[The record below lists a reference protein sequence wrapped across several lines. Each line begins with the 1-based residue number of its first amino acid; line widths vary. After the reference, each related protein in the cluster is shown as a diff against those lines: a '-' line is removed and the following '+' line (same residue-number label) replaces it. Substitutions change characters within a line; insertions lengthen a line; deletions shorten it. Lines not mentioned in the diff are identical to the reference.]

1 LFCIFFSSKSLS
13 ISLDL
18 YALSAPND
26 PISIPKLS
34 MNVSTIEISEV
45 FAKVVVAFRIAPES
59 ASVAIWFLYPVAY
72 CFLPA

>member
-1 LFCIFFSSKSLS
+1 
-13 ISLDL
+13 
-18 YALSAPND
+18 
-26 PISIPKLS
+26 

-45 FAKVVVAFRIAPES
+45 LAKVVVAFRIAPES